1 MGDLIYVSRTAKKNA
16 GLVCILLILLLF
28 SLGGLQG
35 MQKPHQAGW
44 DEAVYIGMGKYLFSL
59 GGSGL
64 WEEIRPPMV
73 PLLLGTLWKLRIDG
87 VDGGKVLMLL
97 FALGVIVLTYL
108 LGKEI
113 GNWGVGL
120 AAAALVA
127 LTPLFVEQS
136 ARIMTETPS
145 TFFALLAWYL
155 YLQKKGLLWPG
166 ITIGL
171 ATLTR
176 FPQGLLILVLGAT
189 VLQMPGQERVRQA
202 VLAGAGMMVV
212 MVPFMLFNAAFYSSE
227 GENPVA
233 ASLLPFTEGSR
244 HQASPFHPG
253 SVLFY
258 GKLLVQ
264 QNVLFIAA
272 LLGIVAAWNR
282 NRKWLMLAP
291 FLLGLY
297 FSLIPNKQER
307 FILVIV
313 PYVAL
318 LAAVGLFRAVRMV
331 QRTRWR
337 WPLTIVVIMAL
348 GAAMLTP
355 ISRIYHQSQE
365 APDAPD
371 PRVPF
376 FIKLGQGEGSILT
389 TTPLPAAYTDRR
401 FIPMYDNPARAL
413 ETYRRFGRQA
423 AEVLYHRGFYP
434 CQDAACE
441 RAKQAL
447 DQEIRRDRLIEQQE
461 FGGEQYG
468 WYRITS
474 PDSS

>member
-1 MGDLIYVSRTAKKNA
+1 MCA
-16 GLVCILLILLLF
+16 GLIDKKGAGQICILLILLLF

-44 DEAVYIGMGKYLFSL
+44 DEAVYIGMGKYLLSS
-59 GGSGL
+59 GSSGL
-64 WEEIRPPMV
+64 WEEIRPPLIPM
-73 PLLLGTLWKLRIDG
+73 LLGTLGKLGIDR
-87 VDGGKVLMLL
+87 VGGGRVLMLM
-97 FALGVIVLTYL
+97 FVLGILMLTYL

-113 GNWGVGL
+113 ANEGVGI

-127 LTPLFVEQS
+127 LTPIVVGQS
-136 ARIMTETPS
+136 SRIMTEIPS

-155 YLQKKGLLWPG
+155 YLQKKGLFWPG
-166 ITIGL
+166 IMMGL

-176 FPQGLLILVLGAT
+176 FPQGLLVLVLGAA
-189 VLQMPGQERVRQA
+189 VLQMPRQERARQA

-212 MVPFMLFNAAFYSSE
+212 MVPFVLFNAAFYSGD

-233 ASLLPFTEGSR
+233 ASLRPFIEGAR

-253 SVLFY
+253 SALFY
-258 GKLLVQ
+258 GKVLMQ
-264 QNVLFIAA
+264 QNVLFMAA
-272 LLGIVAAWNR
+272 LLGIAAAWNR
-282 NRKWLMLAP
+282 HRKWLILAP

-318 LAAVGLFRAVRMV
+318 LAAVGLFHAVRIV

-337 WPLTIVVIMAL
+337 WPLNIFVIVAL

-355 ISRIYHQSQE
+355 ISKIYEQNQA

-371 PRVPF
+371 PRTSF
-376 FIKLGQGEGSILT
+376 FIKLGQGAGSILT

-423 AEVLYHRGFYP
+423 AEVLYHSGFYP
-434 CQDAACE
+434 CQDTACE
-441 RAKQAL
+441 QAKQAL
-447 DQEIRRDRLIEQQE
+447 DQEIRRNRLIEQYE
-461 FGGEQYG
+461 FDGEQYG
-468 WYRITS
+468 LYRITS
-474 PDSS
+474 PGSS